1 MVITTNHWISSDIN
15 NNNKTKYLIQFTHDY
30 YNYSDL
36 SQEFKPVW
44 ISLSLISIIIFT
56 VGGNSL
62 VCIAVIRDRSLQN
75 TTNYFL
81 TSLAFTDC
89 LVACLVM
96 PLAVTIEF
104 IGHFPFDALA
114 CNVWS
119 TFDVC
124 CCTSSIWH
132 MSVMSLDR
140 YLTLRYPLKYGRH
153 KRRSLMAY
161 KIITIWLISFAICL
175 PLFILSLVDS
185 SNVFDEKSRGCF
197 PSNRIFKLYGTF
209 VAFFIPLIIMIVT
222 YALTMSALRQAH
234 TTKKKR
240 YKGRKK
246 IHAVM
251 NIAAM
256 AVRWKRAVN
265 NVEISSTEKQQQQQQ
280 PSIISEQEIQPL
292 NKKMPVNHERRR
304 ASSLRTHVNSQK
316 PRFTSSQ
323 RLNESLKA
331 SSSSPSPSINWQEQ
345 RDKKLELLPE
355 KSTEQSSDQ
364 HLNPNCSNNI
374 QIHTK
379 RSHSCTPLLDVEHIH
394 NNQRRSSSIHTLLQ
408 IRRDSAK
415 ISEEL
420 ANLSAQ
426 LSASMNNNENNNNNN
441 NNNRSISKRPSLSV
455 PRTIGFD
462 EYDTPTIDQLLAET
476 SVNQPIIIQTSLL
489 TVAPKKRQRSHSADI
504 RLPIFDS
511 NDDKTTTTTT
521 TMINLPIPNVLVT
534 HDSISTTS
542 IDNLQQSTPSLTFDK
557 TCQRIKDWIT
567 VTTSSTALNI
577 DHNSTIPIRCTS
589 AIHITENTPMLIKNQ
604 YYPEFTN
611 LKRYDTGIEQLYG
624 QTTAPNFL
632 SRPQQLLLVDDHVSS
647 AQNFA
652 SLQRNSIGSI
662 ASSMLKARL
671 LRNNRPSTTSSIG
684 SSSLQG
690 IKRQRPPRLIDG
702 MSQTSF
708 QMVSLDTEDT
718 SSCTS
723 SLTQHSIPIQSAM
736 AGTNGSVS
744 STTHKRRQRFKDLAK
759 SSIGNERK
767 AMRVLLIIFS
777 IFVILW
783 TPFFVINLLS
793 CFTTNIHPILI
804 SITTWLGYCSSCA
817 NPIIYTIFSRAFR
830 RAFVNTLT
838 CRKVIHSHRPSCH
851 SMVRSTGRKFSS
863 LKKGQ
868 IDQC

>member
-1 MVITTNHWISSDIN
+1 MVITTNHWVSSAMN
-15 NNNKTKYLIQFTHDY
+15 NNTKTKYLIQFNHDY
-30 YNYSDL
+30 NNYSDI
-36 SQEFKPVW
+36 SQEFKPIW

-62 VCIAVIRDRSLQN
+62 VCIAVIRERHLQN

-96 PLAVTIEF
+96 PLAVTVEF

-140 YLTLRYPLKYGRH
+140 YLTLRYPLKYGRN

-185 SNVFDEKSRGCF
+185 TNVFDEKAHACF
-197 PSNRIFKLYGTF
+197 PSNRIFKLYGSF

-222 YALTMSALRQAH
+222 YALTMYALRQAH

-265 NVEISSTEKQQQQQQ
+265 NVEISSIEKQSTIIPEQDMQS
-280 PSIISEQEIQPL
+280 SI
-292 NKKMPVNHERRR
+292 NKIPIDYAKRR
-304 ASSLRTHVNSQK
+304 ATSLRIHRQSPKTQ
-316 PRFTSSQ
+316 FTSNQ
-323 RLNESLKA
+323 RLNESLKL
-331 SSSSPSPSINWQEQ
+331 SSTSNWQKQ
-345 RDKKLELLPE
+345 SVKQLPE
-355 KSTEQSSDQ
+355 TFIKQSVDQ
-364 HLNPNCSNNI
+364 HLNPNCSNNL
-374 QIHTK
+374 QAHTK
-379 RSHSCTPLLDVEHIH
+379 RSHSCTPLLDVENIH
-394 NNQRRSSSIHTLLQ
+394 NDQRRSSSIHTLLQ

-420 ANLSAQ
+420 ANLTAQ
-426 LSASMNNNENNNNNN
+426 LSASMNNNN
-441 NNNRSISKRPSLSV
+441 NNNRSTSKRPSLSV
-455 PRTIGFD
+455 PGTTITV
-462 EYDTPTIDQLLAET
+462 ENDTPTIDQLLAET
-476 SVNQPIIIQTSLL
+476 SVNQPIIIPKSLL
-489 TVAPKKRQRSHSADI
+489 SINPKRRQRSHSADI
-504 RLPIFDS
+504 RLSIFDS
-511 NDDKTTTTTT
+511 NDDQNTL
-521 TMINLPIPNVLVT
+521 MNLPIPNLLVT
-534 HDSISTTS
+534 HETNSNSPIN
-542 IDNLQQSTPSLTFDK
+542 NLQQSTPSLTFDK

-567 VTTSSTALNI
+567 TTTSSTVLNI
-577 DHNSTIPIRCTS
+577 DHDSTIPTRCTS
-589 AIHITENTPMLIKNQ
+589 AINITENTPMLTKHQ
-604 YYPEFTN
+604 FYYPHYTN
-611 LKRYDTGIEQLYG
+611 LKRCYRGIEQLYG
-624 QTTAPNFL
+624 ETTAPNL
-632 SRPQQLLLVDDHVSS
+632 TTRQQQLLLVDDHVSS

-652 SLQRNSIGSI
+652 STKRYSIGSI

-671 LRNNRPSTTSSIG
+671 LRHNRPSTTSSGG

-702 MSQTSF
+702 MSQASF

-723 SLTQHSIPIQSAM
+723 SLTQHSATLQSAI
-736 AGTNGSVS
+736 AGTNGSITSVS
-744 STTHKRRQRFKDLAK
+744 RKRRQRFKYLAK
-759 SSIGNERK
+759 SSVGNERK

-783 TPFFVINLLS
+783 TPFFIINILS
-793 CFTTNIHPILI
+793 CFITDIHPILI
-804 SITTWLGYCSSCA
+804 SIATWLGYCSSCA

-830 RAFVNTLT
+830 RAFFNILT
-838 CRKVIHSHRPSCH
+838 CRKVIHSHRSSCH
-851 SMVRSTGRKFSS
+851 SMIMLSGRKFSS
-863 LKKGQ
+863 INKGH
-868 IDQC
+868 IDPR